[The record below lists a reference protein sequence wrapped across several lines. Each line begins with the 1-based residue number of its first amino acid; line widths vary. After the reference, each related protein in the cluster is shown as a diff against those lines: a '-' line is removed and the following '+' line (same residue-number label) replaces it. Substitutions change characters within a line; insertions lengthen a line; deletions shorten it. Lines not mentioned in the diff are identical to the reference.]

1 MKKNKLIVSLLSTIM
16 LVTILVGCAPSSNET
31 TPQPSLVVPTE
42 QSAEVSSTS
51 TTSEPLEIHIY
62 QSKYEID
69 EALKAATAEYTA
81 LNPNVTFVVE
91 SSSSGDFQTQLKAMF
106 SGGTAPDIFST
117 SGNVDLALMTEYMV
131 DLSNEP
137 WVQNMSAPALESGS
151 AEGKVYGFPL
161 AVEGHGYLYHKDM
174 FEQAGIT
181 EVPKTYSELEAA
193 CEKLVAAGFTP
204 FSGNYSEW
212 YQAAIFEFNSPI
224 ARQSDPLAFIE
235 AMNAGTETLVGNQD
249 FIDFA
254 NLVALEVKYSKSPLN
269 TDFNTQVSDFVTG
282 QTAMMIGGT
291 WSQPAMDEVDP
302 NMDLGMFPI
311 PMGEDAAANDK
322 FYASSAPFWSINNES
337 ASVDEAKKFLEWL
350 ALTPEGQKNLTTGF
364 KLIPAFKNIKADE
377 SAIGP
382 TGTILKQYIDAG
394 KTYGIYSS
402 YYPNGFGG
410 AQLFGETIN
419 KYAAGKLT
427 VDELLAELQS
437 NWEAST

>member
-1 MKKNKLIVSLLSTIM
+1 MKKIKLVVTALSIIM
-16 LVTILVGCAPSSNET
+16 LLTAMVGCAPSKND
-31 TPQPSLVVPTE
+31 TPAQPSET
-42 QSAEVSSTS
+42 QSAGESAEASAPAT
-51 TTSEPLEIHIY
+51 EPVEIRIY

-69 EALKAATAEYTA
+69 EALKAACAQYTE

-91 SSSSGDFQTQLKAMF
+91 SSSSGDFQTELKAMF

-117 SGNVDLALMTEYMV
+117 MGNVDMALMTDYME
-131 DLSNEP
+131 DLSNES
-137 WVQNMSAPALESGS
+137 WVGNMSAPALESGS
-151 AEGKVYGFPL
+151 YEGKVYGFPL
-161 AVEGHGYLYHKDM
+161 AVEGHGYLYHKNM

-181 EVPKTYSELEAA
+181 ELPKTYSELKAA

-212 YQAAIFEFNSPI
+212 YQAAMFELNSPI
-224 ARQSDPLAFIE
+224 ARQSDPRVFID
-235 AMNAGTETLVGNQD
+235 AMNAGTESIVGNQA

-254 NLVALEVKYSKSPLN
+254 QLVALEVEYSKSPLN
-269 TDFNTQVSDFVTG
+269 TDFNTQVSDFASG
-282 QTAMMIGGT
+282 ETAMMIGGS

-337 ASVDEAKKFLEWL
+337 ASVDECKKFLEWL
-350 ALTPEGQKNLTTGF
+350 ATTPEGQKNLTSGF
-364 KLIPAFKNIKADE
+364 KLIPGFMNLEADE

-382 TGTILKQYIDAG
+382 TGSVLKQYIDEG
-394 KTYGIYSS
+394 KTYGIYNS

-410 AQLFGETIN
+410 AQVFGETIT

-427 VDELLAELQS
+427 ADELLTELQS
-437 NWEAST
+437 AWESQN